1 MTQDL
6 NVVIAGGGRVGFTT
20 ADLLAEQGHDV
31 TIVEDDPD
39 RCDAIADAWI
49 ATVITGDAT
58 DPDILDQ
65 APVDDADVVA
75 GLTGKTGVNL
85 AVCMMARELVPSV
98 RTVARV
104 NHDAVDRY
112 TQFVDAIVYPE
123 RAGARVAV
131 NEILGSDVQTLA
143 DVTGR
148 LNVMEIRV
156 ADDAPVA
163 GKTLEA
169 VRFPE
174 GTLVISDDDG
184 ERVARPE
191 TTLSPGKRYVVAT
204 EPDVAEEITR
214 LFRG

>member
-6 NVVIAGGGRVGFTT
+6 NVTIAGGGRVGFKT
-20 ADLLAEQGHDV
+20 AEILAEQGHDV
-31 TIVEDDPD
+31 TIVEDDDD
-39 RCDAIADAWI
+39 RCEAIADAWI

-58 DPDILDQ
+58 DPGILTQ
-65 APVDDADVVA
+65 ASIESTDVVA

-85 AVCMMARELVPSV
+85 AVCMMARELSPDV

-104 NHDAVDRY
+104 DTDSVDRY

-123 RAGARVAV
+123 QAGARVAA
-131 NEILGSDVQTLA
+131 NEIRGSDVQTLA
-143 DVTGR
+143 DVTGA
-148 LNVMEIRV
+148 LDIMEIRV

-163 GKTLEA
+163 GKTLEEI
-169 VRFPE
+169 RFPE

-184 ERVARPE
+184 DRVARPE